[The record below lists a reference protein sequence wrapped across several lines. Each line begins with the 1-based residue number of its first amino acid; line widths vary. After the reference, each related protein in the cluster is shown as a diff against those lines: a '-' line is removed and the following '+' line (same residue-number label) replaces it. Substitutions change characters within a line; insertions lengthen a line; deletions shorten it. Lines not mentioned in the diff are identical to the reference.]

1 MMGVLTLTAGYSPG
15 EPSSAIGNVAAF
27 STILAPLGLA
37 WVVLDFYSSAGC
49 MSFHSLS
56 IS

>member
-1 MMGVLTLTAGYSPG
+1 MMGVLTLAAGYSPG
-15 EPSSAIGNVAAF
+15 EPSSVASNVATF
-27 STILAPLGLA
+27 SAVLAPSGLA